1 MDSNDEKCDILR
13 LPSELLLLLME
24 LLSGKDVINFSLTC
38 SRFLHVS
45 RNFLRLLRF
54 ENCWMTGISVGDF
67 KAHLTLSVD
76 PFQLTECS
84 FNNCYWLPAIL
95 LQNFIK
101 KCENI
106 EVLKISETK
115 LNCGHLA
122 HIFGKCKR
130 ITHLSM
136 TLSHDDLKLTQKS
149 GKNVSQPSTDVILQQ
164 TCLKDCYDSMQKL
177 IQLEL
182 VLFHS
187 SLRELTIFLSFCD
200 NLKELTLV
208 PVKDQDPSIH
218 MNSPFSE
225 VKGKFVL
232 NSLVVV
238 NMEEDSG
245 GLRIPQQSSKR
256 RYQEY
261 LVFKTDMR
269 HLKNHWND
277 ASPCPVIN
285 DRFSSLTF
293 KHLRIPRGMFEV
305 WWIEKNV
312 PSRTANS
319 TDRELKADG
328 WYMNDPLENIDLES
342 IRNVREPFPVFIKKG
357 LKAPNARLISC
368 FYSDQGF
375 SDFCLNHPHLKALK
389 LKALPVYDDWGNAML
404 QTKNQVVGEEWYSN
418 SWENLA
424 GLQAFSVEPSLL
436 AVDHKRERPTR
447 KRKFGEPFY
456 NAAESNPIV
465 HLPVLGVV
473 FKSCLQIEELEIG
486 VFTDASETFR
496 IDGEDLAQITQCKLL
511 RKLTLASFNI
521 VEGVFLEEVL
531 KECIHLE
538 SLRLKNLGSPLLC
551 CYTKHLCA
559 ALPSARKLN
568 TLSIFQRNMVPLA
581 KLLDS
586 IEQCSALTR
595 LGLVAP
601 SDAAPF
607 KWSAGVLTQRVVKL
621 CMKLQNLVAFFC
633 VMNIPKS
640 HKATVIKQLLHV
652 MSPRRPSF
660 CVDIQ
665 ASDKNSLDHESFSLP
680 LVHREVLVH
689 CNSRIGVVPYDF
701 KSFLL

>member
-1 MDSNDEKCDILR
+1 MDSNGEKCDILR

-24 LLSGKDVINFSLTC
+24 LLSGKDLINFSLTC
-38 SRFLHVS
+38 SRILDVS
-45 RNFLRLLRF
+45 RNFLRLLQF
-54 ENCWMTGISVGDF
+54 ENCWRTGISVGDF
-67 KAHLTLSVD
+67 KAHLSLSVD
-76 PFQLTECS
+76 PIQLTECN
-84 FNNCYWLPAIL
+84 FNNCYWLPAIF

-101 KCENI
+101 KCENL

-122 HIFGKCKR
+122 HIFGKCKK

-136 TLSHDDLKLTQKS
+136 TLSQDDLKLTKKDERN
-149 GKNVSQPSTDVILQQ
+149 GSQLSPDGILRK

-177 IQLEL
+177 NKLEL

-187 SLRELTIFLSFCD
+187 SLREATIFLSFCD
-200 NLKELTLV
+200 NLKELTLI

-218 MNSPFSE
+218 MNNPFCE
-225 VKGKFVL
+225 VKGKFLL

-238 NMEEDSG
+238 NMEDDSG
-245 GLRIPQQSSKR
+245 GLRIPQQSSMR

-261 LVFKTDMR
+261 FVFKTDMK

-277 ASPCPVIN
+277 ASPCPVIK

-312 PSRTANS
+312 PSRAANP
-319 TDRELKADG
+319 TDHELMADG
-328 WYMNDPLENIDLES
+328 WYLNDPLENLDLECIRS
-342 IRNVREPFPVFIKKG
+342 IREPFPVFIKKG

-389 LKALPVYDDWGNAML
+389 LKAPPVYDDWGNAML

-424 GLQAFSVEPSLL
+424 GLKAFSIEPSLL
-436 AVDHKRERPTR
+436 AVDHKRERPVR
-447 KRKFGEPFY
+447 KRKFGESFY
-456 NAAESNPIV
+456 NAAESNPFRPV
-465 HLPVLGVV
+465 PVLGAV

-486 VFTDASETFR
+486 VFTDVGEIFR
-496 IDGEDLAQITQCKLL
+496 IDGEDLAGITQCKRL
-511 RKLTLASFNI
+511 RKLTLASINI
-521 VEGVFLEEVL
+521 VEGVFLEEVIP
-531 KECIHLE
+531 KVEEPRIT
-538 SLRLKNLGSPLLC
+538 PFVLL
-551 CYTKHLCA
+551 YKTSMRRA
-559 ALPSARKLN
+559 SY
-568 TLSIFQRNMVPLA
+568 IFQRNMVPLA

-595 LGLVAP
+595 LGLVVP

-607 KWSAGVLTQRVVKL
+607 KWSAGVLTQRVVKF

-640 HKATVIKQLLHV
+640 HKATVVKQLLHV

-665 ASDKNSLDHESFSLP
+665 ASGENNLDHESFSLP
-680 LVHREVLVH
+680 LVHREILVH

>member
-1 MDSNDEKCDILR
+1 
-13 LPSELLLLLME
+13 
-24 LLSGKDVINFSLTC
+24 
-38 SRFLHVS
+38 
-45 RNFLRLLRF
+45 
-54 ENCWMTGISVGDF
+54 
-67 KAHLTLSVD
+67 
-76 PFQLTECS
+76 
-84 FNNCYWLPAIL
+84 
-95 LQNFIK
+95 
-101 KCENI
+101 
-106 EVLKISETK
+106 
-115 LNCGHLA
+115 
-122 HIFGKCKR
+122 
-130 ITHLSM
+130 M
-136 TLSHDDLKLTQKS
+136 TLSDDDLKLTQKDKRNS
-149 GKNVSQPSTDVILQQ
+149 SQLSTVEVLRQ
-164 TCLKDCYDSMQKL
+164 TCLKDCCDSMRKL
-177 IQLEL
+177 IKLEL

-187 SLRELTIFLSFCD
+187 SLREATIFLSFCD
-200 NLKELTLV
+200 NLKELTLI
-208 PVKDQDPSIH
+208 PVKEQDPSTH
-218 MNSPFSE
+218 MDNPFCN
-225 VKGKFVL
+225 VKGKFTL

-261 LVFKTDMR
+261 LVFKTDMT

-277 ASPCPVIN
+277 ASPCPVIS
-285 DRFSSLTF
+285 DRFCTLTF
-293 KHLRIPRGMFEV
+293 KHFRIPRGMFEV

-312 PSRTANS
+312 PSRAANL
-319 TDRELKADG
+319 TDHELKADG
-328 WYMNDPLENIDLES
+328 WYINDPLESIDLES
-342 IRNVREPFPVFIKKG
+342 IRSIREPFPVFIKKG

-389 LKALPVYDDWGNAML
+389 LKAPPAYDDWGNAML
-404 QTKNQVVGEEWYSN
+404 QTKNKVVGEEWYSN
-418 SWENLA
+418 SWENLTR
-424 GLQAFSVEPSLL
+424 LQAFSVEPSLL
-436 AVDHKRERPTR
+436 VVDQKRERPIR
-447 KRKFGEPFY
+447 KRKFGEPFH
-456 NAAESNPIV
+456 NAAESNPIRP
-465 HLPVLGVV
+465 LSVLGVV

-486 VFTDASETFR
+486 VFTDLNETFR
-496 IDGEDLAQITQCKLL
+496 VDGEDLAQITQCKLL
-511 RKLTLASFNI
+511 RKLTLVSINI

-531 KECIHLE
+531 RECIHLE

-551 CYTKHLCA
+551 CYTKHLCV
-559 ALPSARKLN
+559 ALPNARKLN

-607 KWSAGVLTQRVVKL
+607 KWPAGVLTQRVVKF

-640 HKATVIKQLLHV
+640 HKATVTKQLLHV
-652 MSPRRPSF
+652 MSPIRPSF

-665 ASDKNSLDHESFSLP
+665 ATSENSLDHESFSLP

-689 CNSRIGVVPYDF
+689 CNSRIGVVPSDF